1 MSFNFSQALKWSTL
15 NNVIKFIYSLVVPI
29 LLARI
34 LGPEPFGILAMA
46 FVVVGLSQIFIEFGI
61 GDAVV
66 RSSKINEEFLSSLF
80 WFNFLIGSCIYVFIL
95 IFTPI
100 VSDYFQKDVLNQ
112 VIPILSTI
120 IFFQLITIITS
131 ALMRRRG
138 DFLSIAKASF
148 ISKLISS
155 IGAIY
160 LALYGYGLV
169 SLIFLSLSQAI
180 IYSIILTLK
189 ERWIPKLIFSLGVIK
204 SVFKFTISI
213 FYIRLLNHFGRE
225 SDRIFIGPAYG
236 EVILGIYT
244 RTGAIRRSLE
254 RFISGSLGPVL
265 FSATAKDKDFFIIN
279 NRILDSYVGLL
290 LIFFPLF
297 CFFYFLSTPI
307 TLFLFGDEW
316 KLMID
321 LLKPISFLFLL
332 RPFFK
337 VNVEIIKAHLDMN
350 FLNII
355 LSFYLICLILLFIF
369 FAPHFGIEGYIYAII
384 ISNLLLFVSST
395 IYLFV
400 ALRIKFH
407 FFIKLIKDTFLRNL
421 FILIFSLLYRDILN
435 IVGLENFYLLEI
447 LFFPF
452 IIILI
457 LYICQKVQPIDM
469 HQEMESFILDFIKK

>member
-1 MSFNFSQALKWSTL
+1 
-15 NNVIKFIYSLVVPI
+15 
-29 LLARI
+29 
-34 LGPEPFGILAMA
+34 MA

-189 ERWIPKLIFSLGVIK
+189 ERWIPKLIFSL
-204 SVFKFTISI
+204 
-213 FYIRLLNHFGRE
+213 
-225 SDRIFIGPAYG
+225 
-236 EVILGIYT
+236 
-244 RTGAIRRSLE
+244 
-254 RFISGSLGPVL
+254 
-265 FSATAKDKDFFIIN
+265 
-279 NRILDSYVGLL
+279 
-290 LIFFPLF
+290 
-297 CFFYFLSTPI
+297 
-307 TLFLFGDEW
+307 
-316 KLMID
+316 
-321 LLKPISFLFLL
+321 
-332 RPFFK
+332 
-337 VNVEIIKAHLDMN
+337 
-350 FLNII
+350 
-355 LSFYLICLILLFIF
+355 
-369 FAPHFGIEGYIYAII
+369 
-384 ISNLLLFVSST
+384 
-395 IYLFV
+395 
-400 ALRIKFH
+400 
-407 FFIKLIKDTFLRNL
+407 
-421 FILIFSLLYRDILN
+421 
-435 IVGLENFYLLEI
+435 
-447 LFFPF
+447 
-452 IIILI
+452 
-457 LYICQKVQPIDM
+457 
-469 HQEMESFILDFIKK
+469 